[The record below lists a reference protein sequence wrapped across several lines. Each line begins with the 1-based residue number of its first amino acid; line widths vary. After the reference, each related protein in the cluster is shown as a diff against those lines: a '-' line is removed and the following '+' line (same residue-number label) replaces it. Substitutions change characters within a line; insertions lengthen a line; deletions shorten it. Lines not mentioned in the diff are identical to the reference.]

1 VASDSFTFELEL
13 LPFVAVVFVD
23 TPEAFSLPLVVAK
36 AVVDEDGFAEVDLA
50 GFEKIESIS
59 VTAAVDFTEA
69 PFDLAAFVF
78 ALEDDA

>member
-1 VASDSFTFELEL
+1 VSDSFTFELEL
-13 LPFVAVVFVD
+13 LPFAVLLFVYA
-23 TPEAFSLPLVVAK
+23 PEAFSLPLIEAE

-59 VTAAVDFTEA
+59 VTAAVDFSEA

-78 ALEDDA
+78 VLEDDA